1 MLLPVLI
8 STPKTLRVALFN
20 SFKYY
25 KNMTNQVISPI
36 DTKSRVDVK
45 IQSGDS
51 VKVWQ
56 KIKEKNKIRLQVFEG
71 IVIAKKHGNEAG
83 STFTV
88 RRVGTDGIGIEKT
101 FPLFSPMIDKI
112 EVIKRSKT
120 KRAKLY
126 YLRKK
131 TARKIKEKL
140 RRVFSMGISTVS
152 ELEEEKKKIEQEK
165 LQKQKEEK
173 DKKQQ
178 EDREKKEEQERKK
191 QDENENKVDTE
202 QEQPETKE

>member
-1 MLLPVLI
+1 
-8 STPKTLRVALFN
+8 
-20 SFKYY
+20 
-25 KNMTNQVISPI
+25 MTNQVISPI
-36 DTKSRVDVK
+36 DIKSRIDVK
-45 IQSGDS
+45 LQSGDA

-88 RRVGTDGIGIEKT
+88 RRAGTDGIGVEKT

-112 EVIKRSKT
+112 EVVKRSKT

-140 RRVFSMGISTVS
+140 RRVFSTGISTVS

-165 LQKQKEEK
+165 LKKQKEENEQKQKEEK
-173 DKKQQ
+173 
-178 EDREKKEEQERKK
+178 EKKEEQEQKK
-191 QDENENKVDTE
+191 IE
-202 QEQPETKE
+202 QEKLKQEQEKDQKQTQPEKAEEDKKEQEEQKEKE